1 MKKISNVFHPHHIP
15 EAKMSQ
21 NGAQI
26 LEKDVQML
34 ALPLWGEACSRI
46 EPFGCGLK
54 LLLI

>member
-1 MKKISNVFHPHHIP
+1 
-15 EAKMSQ
+15 MSQ